1 MREGDAL
8 ARRHHR
14 DGAAGPRP
22 VGGPARGGLH
32 GAGEDPVAL
41 GGPFRIRAVDPA
53 PAPAKPAAIEESVRR
68 ITDRAAQRHD
78 DWWWD
83 DALHMAMPSFA
94 RLGALRADRSYWDA
108 MDAFYR
114 HTRDAEGGPGL
125 RDAGSG
131 LWYRDKRFLP
141 GGITSPDGRPVLWSR
156 GNGWVAAAHAKVL
169 AVLPDTFGPTAGYR
183 RTLAAQ
189 LAALRTAQRPDGF
202 WNVNLADPGHLPGP
216 ETGGTAFFTFAMAA
230 AIRSGVVPRGDYL
243 PVAARAWAAMAATA
257 VHPDGFLG
265 YVQNV
270 GDRPE
275 SSQPVTY
282 DSTADFGVGA
292 FLLAGTELA
301 ALGNSPSTAPAGSPW
316 APGPAVPP

>member
-1 MREGDAL
+1 MTPAAASGTAG
-8 ARRHHR
+8 ARRSSPWSSKPWH
-14 DGAAGPRP
+14 
-22 VGGPARGGLH
+22 RGGQSIRGWAPSALPDSADSSLVVVISRRRASWAREALWL
-32 GAGEDPVAL
+32 GVAPVER
-41 GGPFRIRAVDPA
+41 GDPA
-53 PAPAKPAAIEESVRR
+53 
-68 ITDRAAQRHD
+68 
-78 DWWWD
+78 
-83 DALHMAMPSFA
+83 F
-94 RLGALRADRSYWDA
+94 
-108 MDAFYR
+108 
-114 HTRDAEGGPGL
+114 
-125 RDAGSG
+125 
-131 LWYRDKRFLP
+131 
-141 GGITSPDGRPVLWSR
+141 
-156 GNGWVAAAHAKVL
+156 AKVL

-202 WNVNLADPGHLPGP
+202 WEVNLADPGHLPGP
-216 ETGGTAFFTFAMAA
+216 ETSGTAFFTFAMAA
-230 AIRSGVVPRGDYL
+230 AIRSGFVPRGDYL

-301 ALGNSPSTAPAGSPW
+301 ALGG
-316 APGPAVPP
+316 